1 MPSRVYRARCLCAA
15 AHRPAGLGRRTRI
28 LATPLAIV
36 EPDRKEHLIP
46 TESTEGER
54 AGASSRAIEL
64 IATEWLASER
74 AETALATPRTEAAAR
89 RLAAEYE
96 DAIRAASQEE
106 LRLAWEAARAA
117 QARCDMGSLEWG
129 QARSVSE
136 LLRTEYEAS
145 R

>member
-1 MPSRVYRARCLCAA
+1 MRHDAYVPQRTARRGAWPDP
-15 AHRPAGLGRRTRI
+15 HTHHPLGV
-28 LATPLAIV
+28 V
-36 EPDRKEHLIP
+36 EPDRKEHRIT
-46 TESTEGER
+46 TEPSEVER
-54 AGASSRAIEL
+54 AEATPRAIEL
-64 IATEWLASER
+64 IATEWLAAER

-96 DAIRAASQEE
+96 EAIRAASQEE
-106 LRLAWEAARAA
+106 LRLAWEAARVA
-117 QARCDMGSLEWG
+117 QARCDMGSLEWV

>member
-1 MPSRVYRARCLCAA
+1 MCPGAPPSGPHVPHLPHVHTFDPLRIV
-15 AHRPAGLGRRTRI
+15 GRI
-28 LATPLAIV
+28 
-36 EPDRKEHLIP
+36 EKEHLI
-46 TESTEGER
+46 TTGSTEEER
-54 AGASSRAIEL
+54 AEAPPRAIEL

-96 DAIRAASQEE
+96 EAIRAASQEE
-106 LRLAWEAARAA
+106 LRLAWEAARAV
-117 QARCDMGSLEWG
+117 QARCDMGSLEWA

-136 LLRTEYEAS
+136 LLRTEYEAT

>member
-1 MPSRVYRARCLCAA
+1 MCRRAPPIAVGWRTCILDS
-15 AHRPAGLGRRTRI
+15 LGTVERDRR
-28 LATPLAIV
+28 
-36 EPDRKEHLIP
+36 EHLI
-46 TESTEGER
+46 TTQSTEGER
-54 AGASSRAIEL
+54 AEAQPRAIEL
-64 IATEWLASER
+64 IATEWLAAER

-106 LRLAWEAARAA
+106 LRLAWEAARVA
-117 QARCDMGSLEWG
+117 QARCDMGSLEWV